1 MKFLAVFEK
10 YVIRAL
16 TVMMAFVLLLATID
30 LAYLIIKD
38 VLNPPIML
46 LEVSELLDIFGL
58 FLLVLIGIE
67 LLETMKTYLVE
78 HLIRVEVVLMVALIA
93 VARKIIIMDV
103 SLFPSLTL
111 IGIGVI
117 LIALAIGYCYIR
129 RSHKRTHPP
138 AGPPA
143 G

>member
-1 MKFLAVFEK
+1 MKFLAIFEK

-16 TVMMAFVLLLATID
+16 TVMMAFVLLLATFD

-38 VLNPPIML
+38 ILNPPIML
-46 LEVSELLDIFGL
+46 LDVSELLDIFGL

-111 IGIGVI
+111 VGIGII
-117 LIALAIGYCYIR
+117 LIALSIGYCYIR
-129 RSHKRTHPP
+129 RSHKDKNPP
-138 AGPPA
+138 EGPPA
-143 G
+143 A

>member
-1 MKFLAVFEK
+1 MKFLGIFEK

-30 LAYLIIKD
+30 LGYLIVKD
-38 VLNPPIML
+38 IINPPVML
-46 LEVSELLDIFGL
+46 LDVSELLDIFGL

-93 VARKIIIMDV
+93 IARKIIIMDV

-111 IGIGVI
+111 IGIGII
-117 LIALAIGYCYIR
+117 LIALSVGYCYIR
-129 RSHKRTHPP
+129 RSHKDKIPP
-138 AGPPA
+138 QG
-143 G
+143 

>member
-1 MKFLAVFEK
+1 MKFLGIFEK

-30 LAYLIIKD
+30 LAYLIVKD
-38 VLNPPIML
+38 ILNPPLML
-46 LEVSELLDIFGL
+46 LDVSELLDIFGL

-93 VARKIIIMDV
+93 IARKIIIMDV

-117 LIALAIGYCYIR
+117 LIALSVGYCYIR
-129 RSHKRTHPP
+129 GSHKDKRPP
-138 AGPPA
+138 QG
-143 G
+143 